1 MSLLTPFLGN
11 VRYALSHCVAA
22 NTVHVN
28 CRAHGDISAMLNGGS
43 TPLMESLEAQGEHT
57 KRSLC

>member
-1 MSLLTPFLGN
+1 LL
-11 VRYALSHCVAA
+11 
-22 NTVHVN
+22 VN
-28 CRAHGDISAMLNGGS
+28 YTAHGETSAMLNGGS